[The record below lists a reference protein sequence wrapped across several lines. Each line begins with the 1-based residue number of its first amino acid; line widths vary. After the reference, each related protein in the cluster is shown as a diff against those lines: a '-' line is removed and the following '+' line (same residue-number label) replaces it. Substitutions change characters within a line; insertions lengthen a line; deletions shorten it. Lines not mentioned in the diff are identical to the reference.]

1 MSLRPSRRLVLA
13 AAPALAAALAA
24 GGCLYQF
31 RGGNFPEHIRTLAVD
46 PVVNDTPRLELTGEL
61 QELLVRDM
69 PRSLGVRPA
78 ATEEADAVLRVRIT
92 SYQVNAPNYRP
103 GAGGDRPE
111 VLQRQVMIS
120 AQAQIVDQVNQ
131 EVYWEDN
138 SLRGEG
144 QFLEAG
150 ETEELGRQAAIRLL
164 VQRIVDGAQSNW

>member
-1 MSLRPSRRLVLA
+1 MLPRIALALTLA
-13 AAPALAAALAA
+13 AS
-24 GGCLYQF
+24 GCLYQF

-46 PVVNDTPRLELTGEL
+46 PIINDTPRLELTGEL
-61 QELLVRDM
+61 QEQLVRDI

-103 GAGGDRPE
+103 GVGGTDRPE

-120 AQAQIVDQVNQ
+120 AQAQIVDQVNN
-131 EVYWEDN
+131 EIYWED
-138 SLRGEG
+138 SGLRGEG
-144 QFLEAG
+144 QFLEAS
-150 ETEELGRQAAIRLL
+150 ETEELGRQAALRLL